1 MGRTPPRRRKPRGG
15 APVTSPIKSSD
26 IAVSVRGDELA
37 FRLHESGAPNS
48 EAVLFLHGSGPGATG
63 LSNWERIIADLGD
76 RFWCL
81 APDQIGFGDSS
92 HPLDPPRGMGPFNEL
107 RAEALLALV
116 DALGLEKVH
125 LVGNSMGGQLAI
137 LMTLARPDLVGKI
150 LLMGSGGA
158 PDMPVSP
165 GLTHL
170 REFYA
175 SPSAESLKGLLS
187 EFVYDLAPMLDTVD
201 RVVAERMSYVNRDD
215 VRRSHEASF
224 DPNGTRRFF
233 TREELATITHDVL
246 CVHGRDDR
254 IIPLEASRY
263 FADSLPRANLYE
275 IAQCG
280 HWTQLEHPEKFETL
294 LLALLSGAI

>member
-1 MGRTPPRRRKPRGG
+1 MITSSDVTVKVRGG
-15 APVTSPIKSSD
+15 
-26 IAVSVRGDELA
+26 ELT
-37 FRLHESGAPNS
+37 FRLHETGEQGS

-63 LSNWERIIADLGD
+63 LSNWERIITDLGH
-76 RFWCL
+76 RFRCL

-92 HPLDPPRGMGPFNEL
+92 HPAGAPRGMGPFNEL

-125 LVGNSMGGQLAI
+125 LVGNSMGGQLAL
-137 LMTLARPDLVGKI
+137 LMTLARPELVGKI

-165 GLTHL
+165 GLKHL

-175 SPSAESLKGLLS
+175 NPSAASLKGLLS
-187 EFVYDLAPMLDTVD
+187 EFVYDLEPMRGTID
-201 RVVAERMSYVNRDD
+201 RVVAERMAYVNRED

-224 DPNGTRRFF
+224 DPNGARRFF
-233 TREELATITHDVL
+233 TPEELATITHEVL

-254 IIPLEASRY
+254 IIPVDASRY
-263 FADSLPRANLYE
+263 FAEAIPNANLYVLGR
-275 IAQCG
+275 CG
-280 HWTQLEHPEKFETL
+280 HWTQIEHPDTFERL
-294 LLALLSGAI
+294 LTGLIDGEI

>member
-1 MGRTPPRRRKPRGG
+1 MITSSDVAVKVRGG
-15 APVTSPIKSSD
+15 
-26 IAVSVRGDELA
+26 ELT
-37 FRLHESGAPNS
+37 FRLHDTGERGP

-92 HPLDPPRGMGPFNEL
+92 HPLDAPRGMGPFNEL
-107 RAEALLALV
+107 RAEALLALA
-116 DALGLEKVH
+116 DELGLEKVH
-125 LVGNSMGGQLAI
+125 QVGNSMGGQLAL
-137 LMTLARPDLVGKI
+137 LMTLARPELVGKI

-165 GLTHL
+165 GLKHL

-175 SPSAESLKGLLS
+175 SPSAESLKGLLT
-187 EFVYDLAPMLDTVD
+187 EFVYDLEPMRGTID
-201 RVVAERMSYVNRDD
+201 RVVAERMAYVTRED

-233 TREELATITHDVL
+233 TPEDLAGITHDVL
-246 CVHGRDDR
+246 CVHGREDR
-254 IIPLEASRY
+254 IIPVDASKY
-263 FADSLPRANLYE
+263 FADKLPNADLYV
-275 IAQCG
+275 IGRCG
-280 HWTQLEHPEKFETL
+280 HWTQIEHPETFEKL
-294 LLALLSGAI
+294 LLVLIGGEI

>member
-1 MGRTPPRRRKPRGG
+1 MITSSDVAVQVRGG
-15 APVTSPIKSSD
+15 DLT
-26 IAVSVRGDELA
+26 
-37 FRLHESGAPNS
+37 FRLHETGERGP

-63 LSNWERIIADLGD
+63 LSNWERIITDLGH
-76 RFWCL
+76 RYWCL

-92 HPLDPPRGMGPFNEL
+92 HPADAPRGMGPFNEL

-125 LVGNSMGGQLAI
+125 LVGNSMGGQLAL
-137 LMTLARPDLVGKI
+137 LMTLARPHLIGRI

-165 GLTHL
+165 GLRHL

-175 SPSAESLKGLLS
+175 NPSTESLKELLG
-187 EFVYDLAPMLDTVD
+187 EFVYDLEPMRDTVD
-201 RVVAERMSYVNRDD
+201 RVVAERMAYVNRED

-224 DPNGTRRFF
+224 DPDGARRFF
-233 TREELATITHDVL
+233 TPEELATLTHEVL

-254 IIPLEASRY
+254 IIPVEASRY
-263 FADSLPRANLYE
+263 FAAAIPNAHLYVLGR
-275 IAQCG
+275 CG
-280 HWTQLEHPEKFETL
+280 HWTQIEHPRIFERL
-294 LLALLSGAI
+294 LTGLVDGHL

>member
-1 MGRTPPRRRKPRGG
+1 MITSSDVAVEVRGG
-15 APVTSPIKSSD
+15 
-26 IAVSVRGDELA
+26 ELT
-37 FRLHESGAPNS
+37 FRLHEAGERGS

-63 LSNWERIIADLGD
+63 LSNWERIITDLGP

-81 APDQIGFGDSS
+81 APDQIGFGDSL
-92 HPLDPPRGMGPFNEL
+92 HPVDAPRGMGPFNEL

-116 DALGLEKVH
+116 DGLGLEKVH
-125 LVGNSMGGQLAI
+125 LVGNSMGGQLAL
-137 LMTLARPDLVGKI
+137 LMTLARPHLIGKV

-165 GLTHL
+165 GLAHL

-187 EFVYDLAPMLDTVD
+187 EFVYDLDPLRATVD
-201 RVVAERMSYVNRDD
+201 RVVAERMAYVDRED

-224 DPNGTRRFF
+224 DPDGARRFF
-233 TREELATITHDVL
+233 TREELATITHEVL

-254 IIPLEASRY
+254 IIPVAASEY
-263 FADSLPRANLYE
+263 FAAAIPNADLYVRGR
-275 IAQCG
+275 CG
-280 HWTQLEHPEKFETL
+280 HWTQIEHPETFERL
-294 LLALLSGAI
+294 LTGLIDGHL

>member
-1 MGRTPPRRRKPRGG
+1 M
-15 APVTSPIKSSD
+15 IISSD
-26 IAVSVRGDELA
+26 IPVKVRDSELT
-37 FRLHESGAPNS
+37 FRLHETGKRGT

-76 RFWCL
+76 RYWCL

-92 HPLDPPRGMGPFNEL
+92 HPPDAPRGMGPFNDL

-116 DALGLEKVH
+116 DALGVDKVH
-125 LVGNSMGGQLAI
+125 LIGNSMGGQLAL
-137 LMTLARPDLVGKI
+137 LMTLTRPNLVGKI

-165 GLTHL
+165 GLKHL

-187 EFVYDLAPMLDTVD
+187 EFVYDLDPMRDTVD
-201 RVVAERMSYVNRDD
+201 RVVAERMAYVNRED

-224 DPNGTRRFF
+224 DPTGTRRFF
-233 TREELATITHDVL
+233 TPDDLAPITHNVL

-254 IIPLEASRY
+254 IIPVDASKY
-263 FADSLPRANLYE
+263 FADNLPNANLYV
-275 IAQCG
+275 IGQCG
-280 HWTQLEHPEKFETL
+280 HWTQIEHPETFERL
-294 LLALLSGAI
+294 LVGLIDGKI

>member
-1 MGRTPPRRRKPRGG
+1 MT
-15 APVTSPIKSSD
+15 AVITSSD
-26 IAVSVRGDELA
+26 VAVRVRGDELS
-37 FRLHESGAPNS
+37 FRLHETGERGP

-63 LSNWERIIADLGD
+63 LSNWERIIADLGH

-92 HPLDPPRGMGPFNEL
+92 HPLDAPRGMGPFNEL

-116 DALGLEKVH
+116 DVLGLEKVH
-125 LVGNSMGGQLAI
+125 LVGNSMGGQLAV
-137 LMTLARPDLVGKI
+137 LMTLARPELVGKV

-165 GLTHL
+165 GLKHL

-187 EFVYDLAPMLDTVD
+187 EFVYDLEPLLGTVD
-201 RVVAERMSYVNRDD
+201 RVVAERMAYVNRDD

-224 DPNGTRRFF
+224 DPDGARRFF
-233 TREELATITHDVL
+233 SREELATITHDVL

-254 IIPLEASRY
+254 IIPVDASRY
-263 FADSLPRANLYE
+263 FAGSLPKANLYV
-275 IAQCG
+275 IGQCG
-280 HWTQLEHPEKFETL
+280 HWTQIEHPETFEKL
-294 LLALLSGAI
+294 LLGFVDGQI

>member
-1 MGRTPPRRRKPRGG
+1 MIASSDVAVKVRGG
-15 APVTSPIKSSD
+15 
-26 IAVSVRGDELA
+26 ELT
-37 FRLHESGAPNS
+37 FRLHETGGRGT

-63 LSNWERIIADLGD
+63 LSNWERIIAGLGD

-92 HPLDPPRGMGPFNEL
+92 HPADAPRGMGPFNEL

-116 DALGLEKVH
+116 DALGATKVH
-125 LVGNSMGGQLAI
+125 LVGNSMGGQLAL
-137 LMTLARPDLVGKI
+137 LMALARPALVGKI

-187 EFVYDLAPMLDTVD
+187 EFVYDLEPMRGTID
-201 RVVAERMSYVNRDD
+201 RVVTERMAYVNRED

-224 DPNGTRRFF
+224 DPAGTRRFF
-233 TREELATITHDVL
+233 TPEELATVTHDVL

-254 IIPLEASRY
+254 IIPVDASRY
-263 FADSLPRANLYE
+263 FADNLPNAGLYV
-275 IAQCG
+275 IGQCG
-280 HWTQLEHPEKFETL
+280 HWTQIEHPETFERL
-294 LLALLSGAI
+294 LTGLIDGRI

>member
-1 MGRTPPRRRKPRGG
+1 MITSSDVAVQVRGG
-15 APVTSPIKSSD
+15 
-26 IAVSVRGDELA
+26 ELT
-37 FRLHESGAPNS
+37 FRLHETGERGP

-63 LSNWERIIADLGD
+63 LSNWERIITDLGH
-76 RFWCL
+76 RYWCL

-92 HPLDPPRGMGPFNEL
+92 HPADAPRGMGPFNEL

-125 LVGNSMGGQLAI
+125 LVGNSMGGQLAL
-137 LMTLARPDLVGKI
+137 LMTLARPRLIGRI

-165 GLTHL
+165 GLRHL

-175 SPSAESLKGLLS
+175 NPSAESLKELLG
-187 EFVYDLAPMLDTVD
+187 EFVYDLEPMRDTVD
-201 RVVAERMSYVNRDD
+201 RVVAERMAYVNRED

-224 DPNGTRRFF
+224 DPDGARRFF
-233 TREELATITHDVL
+233 TPEELATLTHEVL

-254 IIPLEASRY
+254 IIPVEASRY
-263 FADSLPRANLYE
+263 FAAAIPNAHLYVLGR
-275 IAQCG
+275 CG
-280 HWTQLEHPEKFETL
+280 HWTQIEHPRTFERL
-294 LLALLSGAI
+294 LTGLVDGHL

>member
-1 MGRTPPRRRKPRGG
+1 VITSSDVAVEVRGG
-15 APVTSPIKSSD
+15 
-26 IAVSVRGDELA
+26 ELT
-37 FRLHESGAPNS
+37 FRLHEAGERGS

-63 LSNWERIIADLGD
+63 LSNWERIITDLGP
-76 RFWCL
+76 RYRCL

-92 HPLDPPRGMGPFNEL
+92 HPVDAPRGMGPFNEL

-116 DALGLEKVH
+116 DGLGLEKVH
-125 LVGNSMGGQLAI
+125 LVGNSMGGQLAL
-137 LMTLARPDLVGKI
+137 LMTLARPHLIGKV

-165 GLTHL
+165 GLAHL

-187 EFVYDLAPMLDTVD
+187 EFVYDLDPLRATVD
-201 RVVAERMSYVNRDD
+201 RVVAERMAYVDRED

-224 DPNGTRRFF
+224 DPDGARRFF
-233 TREELATITHDVL
+233 TREELATITHEVL

-254 IIPLEASRY
+254 IIPVAASEY
-263 FADSLPRANLYE
+263 FAAAIPNADLYVLGR
-275 IAQCG
+275 CG
-280 HWTQLEHPEKFETL
+280 HWTQIEHPETFERL
-294 LLALLSGAI
+294 LTGLIDGHL

>member
-1 MGRTPPRRRKPRGG
+1 VITSSDVAVKVRGG
-15 APVTSPIKSSD
+15 
-26 IAVSVRGDELA
+26 ELT
-37 FRLHESGAPNS
+37 FRLHETGERGS

-63 LSNWERIIADLGD
+63 LSNWERIITDLEP

-92 HPLDPPRGMGPFNEL
+92 G
-107 RAEALLALV
+107 
-116 DALGLEKVH
+116 LGLEKVH
-125 LVGNSMGGQLAI
+125 LVGNSMGGQLAL
-137 LMTLARPDLVGKI
+137 LMTLARPELVGKI

-175 SPSAESLKGLLS
+175 SPNAASLKGLLS
-187 EFVYDLAPMLDTVD
+187 EFVYDLDPMRGTID
-201 RVVAERMSYVNRDD
+201 RVVAERMAYVNRDD

-224 DPNGTRRFF
+224 DPDGARRFF
-233 TREELATITHDVL
+233 TPEELATITHDVL

-254 IIPLEASRY
+254 IIPVDASRY
-263 FADSLPRANLYE
+263 FAAAIPNANLYVLGR
-275 IAQCG
+275 CG
-280 HWTQLEHPEKFETL
+280 HWTQIEHPETFERL
-294 LLALLSGAI
+294 LTGLIDGRL

>member
-1 MGRTPPRRRKPRGG
+1 MITSSDVAVKVRGG
-15 APVTSPIKSSD
+15 
-26 IAVSVRGDELA
+26 ELT
-37 FRLHESGAPNS
+37 FRLHETGGRGS

-63 LSNWERIIADLGD
+63 LSNWERIITDLGP

-92 HPLDPPRGMGPFNEL
+92 HPVDAPRGMGPFNEL

-116 DALGLEKVH
+116 DGLGLEKVH
-125 LVGNSMGGQLAI
+125 LVGNSMGGQLAL
-137 LMTLARPDLVGKI
+137 LMTLARPELVGRI

-187 EFVYDLAPMLDTVD
+187 EFVYDLDPMRGTID
-201 RVVAERMSYVNRDD
+201 RVVAERMAYVNRED

-233 TREELATITHDVL
+233 TREELATITHEVL

-254 IIPLEASRY
+254 IIPVDASKY
-263 FADSLPRANLYE
+263 FAAAIPNANLYVLGR
-275 IAQCG
+275 CG
-280 HWTQLEHPEKFETL
+280 HWTQIEHPETFERL
-294 LLALLSGAI
+294 LTGLIDGHL

>member
-1 MGRTPPRRRKPRGG
+1 MITSSDVAVEVRGG
-15 APVTSPIKSSD
+15 
-26 IAVSVRGDELA
+26 ELT
-37 FRLHESGAPNS
+37 FRLHEAGERGS

-63 LSNWERIIADLGD
+63 LSNWERIITDLGP

-92 HPLDPPRGMGPFNEL
+92 HPVDAPRGMGPFNEL

-116 DALGLEKVH
+116 DGLGLEKVH
-125 LVGNSMGGQLAI
+125 LVGNSMGGQLAL
-137 LMTLARPDLVGKI
+137 LMTLARPDLIGKV

-165 GLTHL
+165 GLAHL

-187 EFVYDLAPMLDTVD
+187 EFVYDLDPLRATVD
-201 RVVAERMSYVNRDD
+201 RVVAERMAYVNRED

-224 DPNGTRRFF
+224 DPNGARRFF
-233 TREELATITHDVL
+233 TREELATITHEVL

-254 IIPLEASRY
+254 IIPVAASEY
-263 FADSLPRANLYE
+263 FAAAIPNADLYVLGR
-275 IAQCG
+275 CG
-280 HWTQLEHPEKFETL
+280 HWTQIEHPETFERL
-294 LLALLSGAI
+294 LTGLIDGHL

>member
-1 MGRTPPRRRKPRGG
+1 MITSSDVAVEVRGG
-15 APVTSPIKSSD
+15 
-26 IAVSVRGDELA
+26 ELT
-37 FRLHESGAPNS
+37 FRLHEAGERGS

-63 LSNWERIIADLGD
+63 LSNWERIITDLGP
-76 RFWCL
+76 RYRCL

-92 HPLDPPRGMGPFNEL
+92 HPVDAPRGMGPFNEL

-116 DALGLEKVH
+116 DGLGLEKVH
-125 LVGNSMGGQLAI
+125 LVGNSMGGQLAL
-137 LMTLARPDLVGKI
+137 LMTLARPHLIGKV

-165 GLTHL
+165 GLAHL

-187 EFVYDLAPMLDTVD
+187 EFVYDLDPLRATVD
-201 RVVAERMSYVNRDD
+201 RVVAERMAYVDRED

-224 DPNGTRRFF
+224 DPDGARRFF
-233 TREELATITHDVL
+233 TREELATITHEVL

-254 IIPLEASRY
+254 IIPVAASEY
-263 FADSLPRANLYE
+263 FAAAIPNADLYVLGR
-275 IAQCG
+275 CG
-280 HWTQLEHPEKFETL
+280 HWTQIEHPETFERL
-294 LLALLSGAI
+294 LTGLIDGHL